1 MLKYKMGLGGII
13 LIGASAY
20 FSASVFAAPL
30 QILDF
35 KKGQLSATEQTQL
48 CEQVKELCQ
57 QRTQLQSL
65 KTPDQTLWLLS
76 EGNIAQF
83 ATSST
88 GFKLLKQW
96 RIQLVATEEMA
107 RSSQYIFPKLFPMDQ
122 NRYAVAVIDTFSEM
136 YSGGG
141 AGIERASFYELKD
154 SGKTHRF
161 IENYPFNFSRMIR
174 ACFSEQDYENSK
186 GKCHDEDSLSLDI
199 RPIKPMLWQFRY
211 RYSLDVSPASD
222 SGEKSFKGSRNLNID
237 LNKAPEQPNIPE
249 EWDYEGAG

>member
-1 MLKYKMGLGGII
+1 MLKDKNVWPAMILLGTS
-13 LIGASAY
+13 LC
-20 FSASVFAAPL
+20 FSATIFAAPL
-30 QILDF
+30 QILEF
-35 KKGQLSATEQTQL
+35 KKGQLSSTEQTQL
-48 CEQVKELCQ
+48 CEQVTDLCQ
-57 QRTQLQSL
+57 QRTQWQSL

-83 ATSST
+83 ATST
-88 GFKLLKQW
+88 TDFKLLKQW
-96 RIQLVATEEMA
+96 RIQLAATEEMA

-141 AGIERASFYELKD
+141 ASVERASFYELKD
-154 SGKTHRF
+154 SGQTHRF
-161 IENYPFNFSRMIR
+161 IENYPFHFYRMIR
-174 ACFSEQDYENSK
+174 ACFSEQDYERSK
-186 GKCHDEDSLSLDI
+186 GNCHDEDGLSLDI

-237 LNKAPEQPNIPE
+237 LNKAPQQPNIPAS
-249 EWDYEGAG
+249 WDYAGME

>member
-1 MLKYKMGLGGII
+1 MLKHKMGLCGMI
-13 LIGASAY
+13 LIGVSAY
-20 FSASVFAAPL
+20 FSTPVFAAPL

-57 QRTQLQSL
+57 QLTQLQSL

-83 ATSST
+83 SHSNS

-96 RIQLVATEEMA
+96 QIPLAPAEEMA
-107 RSSQYIFPKLFPMDQ
+107 RSKQYIYPKLFPMDQ
-122 NRYAVAVIDTFSEM
+122 NRYAVALIDSFSEM

-237 LNKAPEQPNIPE
+237 LNKAPEQPNIPA